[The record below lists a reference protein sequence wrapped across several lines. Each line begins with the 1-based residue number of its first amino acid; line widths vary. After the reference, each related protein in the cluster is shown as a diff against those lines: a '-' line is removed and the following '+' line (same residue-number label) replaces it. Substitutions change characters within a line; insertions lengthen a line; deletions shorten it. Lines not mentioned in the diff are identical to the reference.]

1 MIMPTTTYPIQ
12 HREIV
17 ATLLSGKFI
26 LEKSPLFTI
35 VDRHR
40 DFYVQFFKESY
51 DYELDTT
58 YNYFFLTSKR
68 TEEKGSQ
75 DLILF
80 LALLA
85 YEFHNEQR
93 DFIKELKENVFSV
106 AEIERL
112 IKNATKYDDLLKD
125 TTVEEFNTFI
135 KKWENRGL
143 LSFVNERRKKFRFND
158 PIDTF
163 LQVADQLCDK
173 HLKEE
178 NNVVIAK
185 QAED

>member
-1 MIMPTTTYPIQ
+1 MHTEVYPAQ

-26 LEKSPLFTI
+26 VEKSPLFAI

-40 DFYVQFFKESY
+40 NFYIAFFKQSY

-58 YNYFFLTSKR
+58 NNYFFLTSKH
-68 TEEKGSQ
+68 TDEKGSR
-75 DLILF
+75 DFILF

-85 YEFHNEQR
+85 YEFHNERR

-106 AEIERL
+106 AEIESL
-112 IKNATKYDDLLKD
+112 IKNATKYEDLLKG
-125 TTVEEFNTFI
+125 TSVEEFNTFI
-135 KKWENRGL
+135 KKWENRGV
-143 LSFVNERRKKFRFND
+143 LSFVNEKRKKFRFND

-178 NNVVIAK
+178 NNVLV
-185 QAED
+185 AEEIED

>member
-1 MIMPTTTYPIQ
+1 MHTTVYPTQ

-17 ATLLSGKFI
+17 STLLSGKFI
-26 LEKSPLFTI
+26 VEKSPLFAI

-40 DFYVQFFKESY
+40 DFYVAFFKQSY
-51 DYELDTT
+51 DYELDTAH
-58 YNYFFLTSKR
+58 NYFFLASKH
-68 TEEKGSQ
+68 TDEKVSR

-85 YEFHNEQR
+85 YEFHNERR

-106 AEIERL
+106 AEIESL
-112 IKNATKYDDLLKD
+112 IKNSTKYDDLLKS
-125 TTVEEFNTFI
+125 TSVAEFSTFI
-135 KKWENRGL
+135 KRWENRGV
-143 LSFVNERRKKFRFND
+143 LSFVNERRRKFRFND

-173 HLKEE
+173 HLK
-178 NNVVIAK
+178 
-185 QAED
+185 AEDNVLIAAEVEG